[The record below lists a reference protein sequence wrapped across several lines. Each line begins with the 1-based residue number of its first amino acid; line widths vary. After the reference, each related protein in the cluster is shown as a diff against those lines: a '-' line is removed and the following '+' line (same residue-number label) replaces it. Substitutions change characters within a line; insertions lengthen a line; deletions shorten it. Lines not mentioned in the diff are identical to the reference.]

1 MLLRCGSTM
10 LGGAAATMGGMAML
24 AAAGPF
30 LAGVGVGAALVGG
43 ACVARKAMRRRTAWR
58 DEGSAA
64 TAATASAEPRMP
76 DEGESYPLGAP
87 D

>member
-10 LGGAAATMGGMAML
+10 MGGAAATMGGMMML

-30 LAGVGVGAALVGG
+30 LAGVGVGAGILGG
-43 ACVARKAMRRRTAWR
+43 ACLARRAMKKRTAWR
-58 DEGSAA
+58 DEDSVAA
-64 TAATASAEPRMP
+64 AEASPRMP
-76 DEGESYPLGAP
+76 DEGEPYPLGAP

>member
-10 LGGAAATMGGMAML
+10 MGGAAAAMGGMAML

-43 ACVARKAMRRRTAWR
+43 ACLARRALRHRTAWR
-58 DEGSAA
+58 DDRHGAAAA
-64 TAATASAEPRMP
+64 TMADEPPMP
-76 DEGESYPLGAP
+76 DEGEPLPAGAP